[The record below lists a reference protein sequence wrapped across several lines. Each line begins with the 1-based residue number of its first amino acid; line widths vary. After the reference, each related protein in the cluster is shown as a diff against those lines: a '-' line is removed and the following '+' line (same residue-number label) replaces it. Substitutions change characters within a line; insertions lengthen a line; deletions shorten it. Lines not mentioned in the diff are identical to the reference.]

1 MQTTPAAAQ
10 RPPTATCQ
18 RPRLARQPLH
28 AVPVCSPASQQGRQ
42 HATQPRRQLAQQ
54 ASGGSW
60 RQRQRAVSARAAPR
74 DFDKGRFDAANKDYA
89 SLTQQIEDTAA
100 EVVEGLQGTSLF
112 LVGMMGSGK
121 STVGKLISQALGYC
135 FFDTDTLI
143 EQLSQKKVSEI
154 FAEDGEE
161 SFREL
166 ETQVLAELSPFKNCV
181 VATGGGVPTKAENWG
196 HMQGGVSVWLN
207 GPPTLLAHRVV
218 GDGTE
223 SRPLLSQVRPLA
235 PGLGRHVAMGGGWIP
250 AAPAHLSACMK
261 GWW

>member
-1 MQTTPAAAQ
+1 MP
-10 RPPTATCQ
+10 
-18 RPRLARQPLH
+18 
-28 AVPVCSPASQQGRQ
+28 GRG
-42 HATQPRRQLAQQ
+42 L
-54 ASGGSW
+54 
-60 RQRQRAVSARAAPR
+60 RQRRLCRPHSGVGRWQAP
-74 DFDKGRFDAANKDYA
+74 
-89 SLTQQIEDTAA
+89 
-100 EVVEGLQGTSLF
+100 
-112 LVGMMGSGK
+112 
-121 STVGKLISQALGYC
+121 ALSR
-135 FFDTDTLI
+135 LLPA
-143 EQLSQKKVSEI
+143 Q
-154 FAEDGEE
+154 
-161 SFREL
+161 
-166 ETQVLAELSPFKNCV
+166 ELSPFKNCV